1 MAFLFCI
8 CVFRGFCA
16 YFQAVIEIGVGGKT
30 PVILYGG
37 LTTVVKNSS

>member
-1 MAFLFCI
+1 MAVLFYN

-16 YFQAVIEIGVGGKT
+16 YFQAFNEIGVGGKT

-37 LTTVVKNSS
+37 LTTVVKSPT